1 MKYKSYKYLIIFIAF
16 GFMEATVAQNFKK
29 KFSENF
35 KTNKDV
41 EIHINASHTDVN
53 VTTWNKNEVQ
63 VNAIIE
69 VEGVDKGFNVA
80 KTLLGQS
87 SVFVSVPPPT
97 VKLLLLPD
105 WSVTELPSFKIKKP
119 LVP

>member
-1 MKYKSYKYLIIFIAF
+1 MYVLPLVFPNLNYLYIHFL
-16 GFMEATVAQNFKK
+16 V
-29 KFSENF
+29 
-35 KTNKDV
+35 KDF
-41 EIHINASHTDVN
+41 H
-53 VTTWNKNEVQ
+53 
-63 VNAIIE
+63 
-69 VEGVDKGFNVA
+69 VA
-80 KTLLGQS
+80 KTLLGLS